1 MSNQEPK
8 KEANVNEKKKKK
20 QNPKW
25 IMTKVKVQSFFK
37 KYFLLPY
44 IAIGIALFFLSM
56 LLTAQM
62 KNVSDT
68 EKFVQGKTEA
78 QLSEDLLSMQRK
90 YNDLK
95 EKYDANQKVVE
106 EYQTNSSS
114 NNSLIKSMK
123 KENEELKTLS
133 GTTDLKGEGIVITLN
148 DGSNLTAS
156 SGDDASYLVHDSYL
170 LTIVNELKAAGAEA
184 ISVNDQR
191 IIATSAIRC
200 VGPVIQVNYQKV
212 GAPFVV
218 RAIGNAQ
225 YLESAMNI
233 KNGIVDMLK
242 ATGVDI
248 SVKREV
254 EVSIPKFDGA
264 LTFKNA
270 VEANN
275 K

>member
-8 KEANVNEKKKKK
+8 KEANVNEKKRKK

-212 GAPFVV
+212 GAPFVI